1 MQIQDLPLNPELYLK
16 WIIGI
21 GDNRMDKNDAIKG
34 IKEYCLKVL
43 TQNLT
48 VNRTDLQIVLDYID
62 SIENPVYIN
71 NIDLRITIAKSE
83 IRKLN
88 QVIAELKS
96 DVDNLIND

>member
-1 MQIQDLPLNPELYLK
+1 MN
-16 WIIGI
+16 
-21 GDNRMDKNDAIKG
+21 KNEAIKG

-43 TQNLT
+43 TQNLS

-62 SIENPVYIN
+62 SIDKPIFID
-71 NIDLRITIAKSE
+71 NIDLRIEIAKSE

-96 DVDNLIND
+96 DVDNLIGD